1 MVLWEMESYMKEN
14 EIELIKMDYRIE
26 YKNHNSKAQKK
37 HRGKF
42 LDISIGHIFFFFFFV
57 FDTKSKDNKRE
68 KKKSV
73 TTSN

>member
-1 MVLWEMESYMKEN
+1 MESYMQKN

-42 LDISIGHIFFFFFFV
+42 LDISIGHIFFFV

-68 KKKSV
+68 KTNKQTSV

>member
-1 MVLWEMESYMKEN
+1 MQKN

-42 LDISIGHIFFFFFFV
+42 LDISIGHSFFV

-68 KKKSV
+68 KKKAKNKCDYIKLISLCMAK
-73 TTSN
+73 